1 MEQRFFSFKE
11 AAEFLRISKSLLE
24 RLVSQG
30 EITSY
35 KLGESS
41 AGRRIFDQ
49 KDLVRWVKAHRE
61 KKSKPSPSRKRK
73 GGSISREA

>member
-1 MEQRFFSFKE
+1 
-11 AAEFLRISKSLLE
+11 LRISKSLLE

-49 KDLVRWVKAHRE
+49 KDLIGWVKAHRE
-61 KKSKPSPSRKRK
+61 KKSKSSTSRKRK
-73 GGSISREA
+73 GE